1 MAGHDDFRFLYT
13 TRTGTSR
20 VKILS
25 FIVGLTLSMALLAQD
40 EDAQR
45 EKLRAAQEQKEQAR
59 QMEVRQELD
68 AAKALTDAGQYQEA
82 DEKYRYVL
90 SNIRSVPSD
99 LAFYFGKNSYHLKQ
113 FRQSIDWLNKYVQLK
128 GTSGQYFQEATDVL
142 KLAEA
147 AMVETRKEES
157 KAANDIL
164 SQSYDID
171 CGPSGKVTCPVCNGQ
186 TVIIKATHLG
196 TTYRACGYCN
206 QTGTLSC
213 SDYNKLVRGEL
224 KPKN

>member
-1 MAGHDDFRFLYT
+1 
-13 TRTGTSR
+13 
-20 VKILS
+20 VKA
-25 FIVGLTLSMALLAQD
+25 FFWIVGCLLAVAVWAQD

-45 EKLRAAQEQKEQAR
+45 EKLQQLREQQEQTR
-59 QMEVRQELD
+59 QMEVRREFD
-68 AAKALTDAGQYQEA
+68 AAKALTEAQQYADA
-82 DEKYRYVL
+82 DEKYRFVL
-90 SNIRSVPSD
+90 ANIRSVPSD
-99 LAFYFGKNSYHLKQ
+99 LAFFFGKNSYHLQ
-113 FRQSIDWLNKYVQLK
+113 QYRQSIDWLNKYVQLK
-128 GTSGQYFQEATDVL
+128 GTSGQYFQDASDIL
-142 KLAEA
+142 KLAESA
-147 AMVETRKEES
+147 LVQTRKEES
-157 KAANDIL
+157 KVANEIL
-164 SQSYDID
+164 STSYDID

>member
-1 MAGHDDFRFLYT
+1 MKIFFL
-13 TRTGTSR
+13 
-20 VKILS
+20 ILGWS
-25 FIVGLTLSMALLAQD
+25 LCAAALAQD

-45 EKLRAAQEQKEQAR
+45 EKLRLAQEQKEQMR
-59 QMEVRQELD
+59 QMEVRKEFD

-99 LAFYFGKNSYHLKQ
+99 LAFFFGKNSYHLAQ
-113 FRQSIDWLNKYVQLK
+113 YRQSIDWLNKYVQLK
-128 GTSGQYFQEATDVL
+128 GTSGQYFQEATEVL

-147 AMVETRKEES
+147 AMVETRREES
-157 KAANDIL
+157 KVANEIL

-186 TVIIKATHLG
+186 TVIIKANHLG
-196 TTYRACGYCN
+196 TRYRACGYCN
-206 QTGTLSC
+206 QTGILSC
-213 SDYNKLVRGEL
+213 ADYNKLVRGEL

>member
-1 MAGHDDFRFLYT
+1 VAV
-13 TRTGTSR
+13 S
-20 VKILS
+20 
-25 FIVGLTLSMALLAQD
+25 AQD
-40 EDAQR
+40 PDAQR
-45 EKLRAAQEQKEQAR
+45 EKLQQLKEQQEQSR
-59 QMEVRQELD
+59 QLDVRREFD

-82 DEKYRYVL
+82 DEKYRFVL
-90 SNIRSVPSD
+90 ANIRSVPSD
-99 LAFYFGKNSYHLKQ
+99 LAFFFGKNSYYLQ
-113 FRQSIDWLNKYVQLK
+113 QYRQGIDWLNKYVQLK
-128 GTSGQYFQEATDVL
+128 GTSGQYFQEATEVL

-147 AMVETRKEES
+147 ALVQTRKEET
-157 KAANDIL
+157 KAAEEIL
-164 SQSYDID
+164 STSYDID